1 MSDAEAGPG
10 RIHLAW
16 GASTDRGRR
25 RTTNED
31 SFLADH
37 PLFLVADG
45 MGGHEAG
52 EVASAAAISAFL
64 PLVGKG
70 TLSVDDVR
78 EALSTAKTTVK
89 AIAAARGSGAAGTT
103 ITGVA
108 VTEQGGSD
116 YWIVIN
122 LGDSRTYMLANG
134 ILEQVSVDHSLVQE
148 LVESG
153 QLAQDSAGEDPR
165 RNVITRA
172 IGAGNQG
179 EADFW
184 LIPANT
190 GERILICSDGLTGE
204 LDDAE
209 ITAVLLE
216 ETVAQDAANRLVH
229 EALLHGGRD
238 NVTVLIVDVLS
249 TAAGESDSETAKTA
263 AGDDYS
269 DDTYPREQLMAG
281 GRDDW
286 N

>member
-1 MSDAEAGPG
+1 MSRVDAAPAPI
-10 RIHLAW
+10 RLAW
-16 GASTDRGRR
+16 GASTDCGRR

-31 SFLADH
+31 SFLANH

-52 EVASAAAISAFL
+52 ELASAAAISAFL
-64 PLVGKG
+64 PLVGNA
-70 TLSVDDVR
+70 TLSVNDVR
-78 EALSTAKTTVK
+78 EALSAAKSTVA
-89 AIAAARGSGAAGTT
+89 AIADARGTGAAGTT

-108 VTEQGGSD
+108 VAEQGGSP

-122 LGDSRTYMLANG
+122 LGDSRTYMLTDG
-134 ILEQVSVDHSLVQE
+134 ILEQISVDHSLVQE

-153 QLAQDSAGEDPR
+153 ELEPASAGVDPR

-172 IGAGNQG
+172 IGAGNHG

-190 GERILICSDGLTGE
+190 GDRILICSDGLTGE
-204 LDDAE
+204 LDDAT
-209 ITAVLLE
+209 ITTALLD
-216 ETVAQDAANRLVH
+216 ETGAQDAANRLVR

-238 NVTVLIVDVLS
+238 NVTVLVVDVLS
-249 TAAGESDSETAKTA
+249 TAAGDSDPETAKTA

-269 DDTYPREQLMAG
+269 DDTFPREQLLARG
-281 GRDDW
+281 
-286 N
+286 

>member
-1 MSDAEAGPG
+1 MSQDQAVPASI
-10 RIHLAW
+10 RLAW

-64 PLVGKG
+64 PLVGNP
-70 TLSVDDVR
+70 TLSVDEVR
-78 EALSTAKTTVK
+78 EALSAAKSTVF
-89 AIAAARGSGAAGTT
+89 AIADALGSGAAGTT
-103 ITGVA
+103 LTGVA
-108 VTEQGGSD
+108 VTEQGGSP

-122 LGDSRTYMLANG
+122 LGDSRTYMLTDG
-134 ILEQVSVDHSLVQE
+134 VLEQVSVDHSLVQE
-148 LVESG
+148 LIESG
-153 QLAQDSAGEDPR
+153 ELEQSHAGVDPR

-204 LDDAE
+204 LDDAA
-209 ITAVLLE
+209 ITMVLLE
-216 ETVAQDAANRLVH
+216 ETGAQDAANRLVH

-238 NVTVLIVDVLS
+238 NVTVLVVDVLG
-249 TAAGESDSETAKTA
+249 TATGESDPETAKTA
-263 AGDDYS
+263 VGDDYS
-269 DDTYPREQLMAG
+269 DDTYPREQLLAG
-281 GRDDW
+281 G
-286 N
+286 